1 MKKILSPILAIILF
15 GSCNIDDLKFDNI
28 KDLEY
33 NAKVA
38 IPLGTASYTIKELI
52 EDLEDDRL
60 EINEGSDLALSF
72 IYKDNSS
79 FEVSTDFVNFGIIQ
93 NNVTY
98 NLGLLD
104 SPIPAPNALTIPID
118 PVAFTFDFPEDT
130 GGDLID
136 SLFYSSA
143 NLTVQV
149 STTFDGDIDY
159 TATIVGIKRVTDDA
173 DLVIRSNVNSIFTDT
188 NQASLAGYKTIFD
201 NSAGTNQFQFILEG
215 NINVPAGTV
224 ARSSDNL
231 DINVTIND
239 IELSQ
244 VYGDFGLTEV
254 EIQDQSLDFDGF
266 KDFSNTGLELGDP
279 KVILDVTNYYG
290 IPIKIDIS
298 GMTVRDNEGATVSLT
313 GDVSDNGILI
323 NSPTVVGQK
332 ADTHIEISKENSNIQ
347 ELLSITPVN
356 IAVPIIGITNPEGS
370 PGPQFN
376 NFLINQSSIEV
387 MATVDIPLDFKMS
400 GFSTEVEFDISDIDI
415 EDANSMDITLFTKNQ
430 LPINGTVKLMILDAN
445 DNISYEISNL
455 IILKSPP
462 VGTDGRT
469 TNTEESSE
477 TIELDQVGIDAF
489 INGKTIV
496 ANIEVDSFD
505 ASNDIF
511 VKIFSDY
518 TIDFELSF
526 SGEFTTTIAID

>member
-1 MKKILSPILAIILF
+1 MKNILFPIFAIILF
-15 GSCNIDDLKFDNI
+15 GSCNIDDLEFDNI

-33 NAKVA
+33 SAKVA
-38 IPLGTASYTIKELI
+38 IPLGSASYTIKELI

-72 IYKDNSS
+72 IYRDNSS
-79 FEVSTDFVNFGIIQ
+79 FEISTDFVDFGIIE
-93 NNVTY
+93 NNITY

-104 SPIPAPNALTIPID
+104 SPIPAPNAFTIPIA
-118 PVAFTFDFPEDT
+118 PVAFTFEFPEDT

-143 NLTVQV
+143 SLTVQV
-149 STTFDGDIDY
+149 SSTFDGNIDY
-159 TATIVGIKRVTDDA
+159 TATMIGIKRTANNA
-173 DLVIRSNVNSIFTDT
+173 DLTISSNVNSTFTDT
-188 NQASLAGYKTIFD
+188 NQTSLAGYKTIFD
-201 NSAGTNQFQFILEG
+201 NSAGANQFQFILEG
-215 NINVPAGTV
+215 NINVPAG
-224 ARSSDNL
+224 ALAKSSDKL
-231 DINVTIND
+231 DLNVTISN

-254 EIQDQSLDFDGF
+254 EIQDQSIDFDGF
-266 KDFSNTGLELGDP
+266 EDFSNTGLELGDP

-290 IPIKIDIS
+290 IPIKIDMS
-298 GMTVRDNEGATVSLT
+298 GMTVRDKDGGIVSLA
-313 GDVSDNGILI
+313 GDISDNGIII
-323 NSPTVVGQK
+323 NSPTIAGGK

-347 ELLSITPVN
+347 ELLRITPVN
-356 IAVPIIGITNPEGS
+356 ITVPIIGTTNPEGS

-376 NFLINQSSIEV
+376 NFLIDQSAIEV
-387 MATVDIPLDFKMS
+387 MATIEIPLDFKMS

-430 LPINGTVKLMILDAN
+430 LPIDGTVKLMILDAN

-462 VGTDGRT
+462 VGPDGRT

-526 SGEFTTTIAID
+526 SGEFTTTIEID